1 MSDSQSIHIGPDP
14 VHPIW
19 RLGSLCRS
27 IAARVGVPF
36 SVLAEQATQATG
48 IFTNSWNKFLFRRFW
63 GASVSSRDVDLVID
77 SYENVVLRNRFRWKE
92 SAQDSAQ
99 KQPPDFAGE
108 LVHGAFSPQAT
119 AMLTAL
125 FLRHTGKGLRI
136 VTDLEEANK
145 TDGAL
150 ICYGSSDSNFRTFE
164 LEAESGGFLCQF
176 TFNDRGERAFRV
188 GDNLYSIETR
198 DGITYDKAIVLRLAG
213 QKDSGQCRIACA
225 GLSEWGSL
233 AAVHYLVNN
242 WRTLHRRFDGF
253 GERRDFC
260 VLLELPFGHYQQ
272 LRERAS
278 AVWWHRNGA

>member
-1 MSDSQSIHIGPDP
+1 MSDSQYIHIGRDA
-14 VHPIW
+14 VHPVW
-19 RLGSLCRS
+19 RLCSLCRS
-27 IAARVGVPF
+27 LAARIGVPF
-36 SVLAEQATQATG
+36 SILAEQTGQAAG
-48 IFTNSWNKFLFRRFW
+48 IFTDFWNKFLFRRFW
-63 GASVSSRDVDLVID
+63 GASISSRDVDLVID

-99 KQPPDFAGE
+99 NQPAGFTGE
-108 LVHGAFSPQAT
+108 LIEGAFSPQAT

-145 TDGAL
+145 RDGAL

-164 LEAESGGFLCQF
+164 LEAESGGFLCQS

-188 GDNLYSIETR
+188 GGNLYAIETR

-213 QKDSGQCRIACA
+213 QQDTGQCRVVCA

-242 WRTLHRRFDGF
+242 WKTLHRRFDGF

-260 VLLELPFGHYQQ
+260 ILLELPLGHYE
-272 LRERAS
+272 LVRERVS
-278 AVWWHRNGA
+278 AVWWHRSDA